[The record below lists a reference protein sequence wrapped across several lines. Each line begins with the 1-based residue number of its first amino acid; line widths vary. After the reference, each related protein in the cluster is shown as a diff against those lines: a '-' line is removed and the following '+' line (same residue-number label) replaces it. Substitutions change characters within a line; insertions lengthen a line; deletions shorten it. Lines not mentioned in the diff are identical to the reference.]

1 VNRGGAA
8 LRAIIFDFNSVIAD
22 HETPHLLCFQQAL
35 AEAGLSLSREEYYGT
50 YLGMDERTCATAL
63 LERRDGI
70 CDPTIHAG
78 IIERKAGLFREHTT
92 LTNRH
97 CSPGPSGSCSARR
110 ERTGWQRRPAVEQSR
125 SLPHS
130 PAPPS
135 NKRLS

>member
-78 IIERKAGLFREHTT
+78 IIERKAGLFRAHTALHKPALFPWVT
-92 LTNRH
+92 EFVQR
-97 CSPGPSGSCSARR
+97 RR